1 MTAETMGPIAPEIKS
16 VRPWDGTASG
26 PVLRGEPGRGPEAR
40 SAPGLRY
47 VAGVRRSWL
56 SVGLWLGLLLPAA
69 PALANGRF
77 PAADQIII
85 DPSDSTH
92 WLLRATFGLL
102 QSRDGGVSWSWMCE
116 GAVGYMGDPALSVLQ
131 DGGLLAGYFG
141 AVSVS
146 PDRGCGWNAL
156 TLDTQHQY
164 AIDATL
170 DPGDQSRAWVLTVSV
185 DGSRNVSLLA
195 LGSAGTILESLSVGQ
210 GFVPTT
216 VEVAPSNPERI
227 YVTGQIDD
235 GPSLLL
241 RSEDRGQSWKTFS
254 IGAYPKLPLYISAID
269 PTNPDLLYA
278 RVDDVV
284 PAADVSATGSTTDA
298 ADHLLVS
305 RDAGE
310 NWTTIFSP
318 NTDLLGFALSPD
330 GSRIATGGPG
340 KGVYLANA
348 TDLDFQLA
356 PGKVQV
362 LRCLRWTPDGLFA
375 CGQESIDGWTVA
387 RSTDEAQSFAPLW
400 HVKDLTPLECAP
412 GSTTGA
418 ACPLAWPDIARTI
431 GADPGTTAN
440 PAPLGAPDPSLST
453 ATPTP
458 AKKSGGGCS
467 LGTADPRQSRAFGWM
482 AAGLGLIGLSFFRRA
497 LGLRAPAKHGRAKT
511 GR

>member
-1 MTAETMGPIAPEIKS
+1 M
-16 VRPWDGTASG
+16 V
-26 PVLRGEPGRGPEAR
+26 
-40 SAPGLRY
+40 
-47 VAGVRRSWL
+47 
-56 SVGLWLGLLLPAA
+56 LWLGLVLPAT
-69 PALANGRF
+69 PVLANGRF

-85 DPSDSTH
+85 DPHDSTH

-102 QSRDGGVSWSWMCE
+102 ESSDAGLSWSWICE

-146 PDRGCGWNAL
+146 SDRGCGWNAL

-170 DPGDQSRAWVLTVSV
+170 DPGDPTRAWVLTVSV
-185 DGSRNVSLLA
+185 DGSRNVSLIA
-195 LGSAGTILESLSVGQ
+195 VGSAGTMLESLSVGQ

-227 YVTGQIDD
+227 YVTGQVDA

-241 RSEDRGQSWKTFS
+241 RSDDRGQSWQTFS
-254 IGAYPKLPLYISAID
+254 IGAYPTLPLYISAID
-269 PTNPDLLYA
+269 PNNPDLIYA

-284 PAADVSATGSTTDA
+284 AAADVSATGSTTDA

-330 GSRIATGGPG
+330 GSRIAVGGPG

-362 LRCLRWTPDGLFA
+362 LRCLRWTVDGLFA
-375 CGQESIDGWTVA
+375 CGQESIDGFTVA

-400 HVKDLTPLECAP
+400 HVKDLKPLACGAS
-412 GSTTGA
+412 STTGA
-418 ACPLAWPDIARTI
+418 ACPLAWPDVARTI
-431 GADPGTTAN
+431 GADPGTNAN
-440 PAPLGAPDPSLST
+440 PAPLGAPDPSLSM
-453 ATPTP
+453 PTP
-458 AKKSGGGCS
+458 APDKTSRSGCTLKTGAPAPPQGI
-467 LGTADPRQSRAFGWM
+467 GWI
-482 AAGLGLIGLSFFRRA
+482 AVLALIGLSLVRR
-497 LGLRAPAKHGRAKT
+497 GWGSPPQRNGVRAAPGAAKHR
-511 GR
+511 